1 MKSALDTS
9 SAPFNFLKCQ
19 PLLFLLVQP
28 LVHLCQIWK
37 ERSLHSPRGWRAV
50 GRCVR
55 TGSLV
60 SRLNHIG
67 CCSLYCPNDCRIIP
81 FSMKFLSSSLAC
93 SVRVKITWL
102 MASAVHVGEVEDLWC
117 KGNSLWLQVH
127 LKTPLLKQ

>member
-1 MKSALDTS
+1 MESALDTS

-37 ERSLHSPRGWRAV
+37 ERNLHSPRGWRAV

-55 TGSLV
+55 IGSLV

-67 CCSLYCPNDCRIIP
+67 CSSLYCPNDCQIIP

-93 SVRVKITWL
+93 PVRVKITWL
-102 MASAVHVGEVEDLWC
+102 MASAVHVAGWRIFGA
-117 KGNSLWLQVH
+117 KG
-127 LKTPLLKQ
+127 TPRGYRYI